1 MTDWIE
7 ELERLGELREK
18 GLLSEEEFEAKK
30 SELLS
35 SERGSPVQQV
45 ETILKWAP
53 IKQKYVKGSLENFLG
68 GSAVSAEVL
77 DSVGKSIAISLAENF
92 PGNLNREEI
101 QIITTVG
108 PSLLKSP
115 EAIKLINQIYAGA
128 AKRNQTILKE
138 VSNKVQGMYKENK
151 SVVDIREEIVRFMDQ
166 RKYY

>member
-53 IKQKYVKGSLENFLG
+53 IKQKYVKGFKWAFSAYILFFLAFMIG
-68 GSAVSAEVL
+68 
-77 DSVGKSIAISLAENF
+77 IATF
-92 PGNLNREEI
+92 
-101 QIITTVG
+101 
-108 PSLLKSP
+108 
-115 EAIKLINQIYAGA
+115 
-128 AKRNQTILKE
+128 
-138 VSNKVQGMYKENK
+138 M
-151 SVVDIREEIVRFMDQ
+151 IRAL
-166 RKYY
+166 